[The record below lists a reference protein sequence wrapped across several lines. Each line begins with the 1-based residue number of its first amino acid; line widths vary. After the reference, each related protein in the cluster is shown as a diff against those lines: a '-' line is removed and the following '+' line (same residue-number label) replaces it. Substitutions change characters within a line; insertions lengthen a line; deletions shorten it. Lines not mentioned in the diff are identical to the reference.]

1 MDKKYI
7 YYCLLMALVVTGLY
21 NLFMPRGAFQS
32 EQHLKAGQIA
42 EKDIIAPFDFPILK
56 SKQQQQ
62 KEKDLIARQTKQVYR
77 LSDEIQFNAI
87 KKVHELLLPLLE
99 TEIRADTTVILQN
112 FNQEGIDLSE
122 KSANYLLNINNV
134 KALYQVLSQEF
145 ERLYAQGVYDQIS
158 VDSLNLYVGIG
169 FKEIAQKDLVSVQ
182 EAVAEIEDKA
192 VSSGMKLVLKEMLP
206 VLLKPNVIQDDKLFN
221 ELVERNFAQLPK
233 TVGNVTKNEIVI
245 RSNSRLSETD
255 VNKIQ
260 SMVTYG
266 RDNFNTVS
274 TVKEFTLSLSNFLYF
289 FVIGLLLY
297 AFCVLFYSNITD
309 KTGHFLPLLIGLAV
323 NALLAILNN
332 QIFKLQTLLI
342 PYSMTVLAAAIIIDV
357 PFALF
362 YNFLSFGSIY
372 PFVNWETFSPLVLV
386 LSTAGVLLLVQRM
399 HEKHAYFSLW
409 IYLITI
415 TSALTVVFSLYK
427 MDPLS
432 IIVVNIGYALISSTL
447 SVILL
452 ILVVPYYE
460 KKWNLATKQELLTL
474 LDFNHPLL
482 KKLATEAIGT
492 YYHSLIVGN
501 LAERAAEAI
510 GANALLARVG
520 SYYHDIGKII
530 NPDFFTENNPGS
542 ADIHDK
548 LAPSESAKGIKDHVD
563 EGLSLAH
570 KYKLPPEVINIILQ
584 HHGTGYIRYFLD
596 KASKSRIPI
605 DIEQYKYNGPKPKS
619 KEAALVMIADIVESI
634 AKSWEDIN
642 PEDIKKILDDTVLRL
657 IKEGQLDDSK
667 ISMHDLKVAR
677 ESMIPIL
684 ESVYR
689 KRQQYPEA
697 GL

>member
-1 MDKKYI
+1 
-7 YYCLLMALVVTGLY
+7 
-21 NLFMPRGAFQS
+21 MPRSAYQS

-56 SKQQQQ
+56 SPQQLAE
-62 KEKDLIARQTKQVYR
+62 EKKLIVRNTHKVYR
-77 LSDEIQFNAI
+77 LSDEIHFNII
-87 KKVHELLLPLLE
+87 KKLHNLMLPLLE
-99 TEIRADTTVILQN
+99 SEIPADTSYINQM
-112 FNQEGIDLSE
+112 FRQEGIILSR
-122 KSANYLLNINNV
+122 KAVVSLQNMGTVKTVLNLLT
-134 KALYQVLSQEF
+134 QELD
-145 ERLYAQGVYDQIS
+145 RLYSRGVYDQIS
-158 VDSLNLYVGIG
+158 ADSLNLYVGNEIKLIPRDYL
-169 FKEIAQKDLVSVQ
+169 FSLLDAQKEILDKSGLASIQQILV
-182 EAVAEIEDKA
+182 EI
-192 VSSGMKLVLKEMLP
+192 LP
-206 VLLKPNVIQDDKLFN
+206 NLLKPNVIQDNKLFD
-221 ELVERNFAQLPK
+221 ELVERSFARLPK
-233 TVGNVTKNEIVI
+233 TVGNVTKNEIII
-245 RSNSRLSETD
+245 RSNSRITDAD

-266 RDNFNTVS
+266 MDNYNPVS
-274 TVKEFTLSLSNFLYF
+274 TIQELTMSLSNFLYF
-289 FVIGLLLY
+289 FVLGLLLY
-297 AFCVLFYSNITD
+297 AFCALFYSHITE
-309 KTGHFLPLLIGLAV
+309 KKGHFLPLLIGLAV

-332 QIFKLQTLLI
+332 QILHLQTLLI

-399 HEKHAYFSLW
+399 HDKHAFFSLW
-409 IYLITI
+409 LNLVVI
-415 TSALTVVFSLYK
+415 TSALTVIFSLYK

-432 IIVVNIGYALISSTL
+432 LFVVNLSYALISSTL
-447 SVILL
+447 SIIIL
-452 ILVVPYYE
+452 IVVVPYYE

-482 KKLATEAIGT
+482 KKLAIEAIGT

-510 GANALLARVG
+510 GANALLARIG
-520 SYYHDIGKII
+520 SYYHDIGKVVK
-530 NPDFFTENNPGS
+530 PDFFTENNPGS
-542 ADIHDK
+542 AQIHDK
-548 LAPSESAKGIKDHVD
+548 LLPSESAQGIKSHVQ
-563 EGLSLAH
+563 EGLAMAK
-570 KYKLPPEVINIILQ
+570 KYHLPPEVIDIILQ

-605 DIEQYKYNGPKPKS
+605 DIEQYKYDGPKPKS

-642 PEDIKKILDDTVLRL
+642 PDDIKKILDDTVMRL
-657 IKEGQLDDSK
+657 IKEGQLDESN